1 MHESIQLVIDSLP
14 YLLKGAVFTLQLSI
28 GGMFFGLV
36 LGFILA
42 LMRLSPLLPVR
53 WLARFYIS
61 IFRGTP
67 LIAQL
72 FMIYYGLPQFGI
84 ELDPIPAAMIGLS
97 LNTAAYAAET
107 LRAAI
112 SSIDKGQWEAGAS
125 IGMTRWQTM
134 RRAILPQAAR
144 VALPP
149 LSNSFISLVKD
160 TSLAATI
167 QVPELFRQ
175 AQLIT
180 SRTLEVFTMY
190 LAASLIYWVMATVL
204 SALQNYFEEQ
214 LNRQERAE
222 MSAIEVRNLVKKFH
236 GQTVLHGIDLDVKPG
251 EVVAIIGPSGSGK
264 TTLLRSINLLEQPE
278 AGTIKVGEITIDTA
292 RSLTQQKGLIRQ
304 LRQHV
309 GFVFQ
314 NFNLFPHRT
323 VLENIIEGPVIVKGE
338 PKAEA
343 TARAR
348 ELLAKVGLAGK
359 ETSYP
364 RRLSGGQQQ
373 RVAIARALA
382 MRPEVI
388 LFDEPTSAL
397 DPELVGEV
405 LNTIRQLAQ
414 EKRTMVI
421 VTHEMS
427 FARDVADRAIF
438 MDQGRIVEQGP
449 AKSLFTHPQQPRTHQ
464 FLEKFLM
471 Q

>member
-1 MHESIQLVIDSLP
+1 
-14 YLLKGAVFTLQLSI
+14 
-28 GGMFFGLV
+28 
-36 LGFILA
+36 
-42 LMRLSPLLPVR
+42 
-53 WLARFYIS
+53 
-61 IFRGTP
+61 
-67 LIAQL
+67 
-72 FMIYYGLPQFGI
+72 
-84 ELDPIPAAMIGLS
+84 
-97 LNTAAYAAET
+97 
-107 LRAAI
+107 
-112 SSIDKGQWEAGAS
+112 
-125 IGMTRWQTM
+125 
-134 RRAILPQAAR
+134 
-144 VALPP
+144 
-149 LSNSFISLVKD
+149 
-160 TSLAATI
+160 
-167 QVPELFRQ
+167 
-175 AQLIT
+175 
-180 SRTLEVFTMY
+180 
-190 LAASLIYWVMATVL
+190 
-204 SALQNYFEEQ
+204 
-214 LNRQERAE
+214 
-222 MSAIEVRNLVKKFH
+222 MSTIEVRNLVKKFH

-278 AGTIKVGEITIDTA
+278 AGTIKVGDITIDIA
-292 RSLTQQKGLIRQ
+292 RSLSQQKGQIRQ

-359 ETSYP
+359 ESSYP

-449 AKSLFTHPQQPRTHQ
+449 AKSLFTHPQQPRTRQ

>member
-1 MHESIQLVIDSLP
+1 
-14 YLLKGAVFTLQLSI
+14 
-28 GGMFFGLV
+28 
-36 LGFILA
+36 
-42 LMRLSPLLPVR
+42 
-53 WLARFYIS
+53 
-61 IFRGTP
+61 
-67 LIAQL
+67 
-72 FMIYYGLPQFGI
+72 
-84 ELDPIPAAMIGLS
+84 
-97 LNTAAYAAET
+97 
-107 LRAAI
+107 
-112 SSIDKGQWEAGAS
+112 
-125 IGMTRWQTM
+125 
-134 RRAILPQAAR
+134 
-144 VALPP
+144 
-149 LSNSFISLVKD
+149 
-160 TSLAATI
+160 
-167 QVPELFRQ
+167 
-175 AQLIT
+175 
-180 SRTLEVFTMY
+180 
-190 LAASLIYWVMATVL
+190 
-204 SALQNYFEEQ
+204 
-214 LNRQERAE
+214 
-222 MSAIEVRNLVKKFH
+222 MSAIDVKNLVKKFH
-236 GQTVLHGIDLDVKPG
+236 GQTVLHGIDLEVEQG

-278 AGTIKVGEITIDTA
+278 GGTIRVGEITIDTGK
-292 RSLTQQKGLIRQ
+292 SISQQKGLIRR

-338 PKAEA
+338 PKEEA

-373 RVAIARALA
+373 VAIARALA
-382 MRPEVI
+382 MRPDVI

-449 AKSLFTHPQQPRTHQ
+449 AKSLFANPQQPRTRQ